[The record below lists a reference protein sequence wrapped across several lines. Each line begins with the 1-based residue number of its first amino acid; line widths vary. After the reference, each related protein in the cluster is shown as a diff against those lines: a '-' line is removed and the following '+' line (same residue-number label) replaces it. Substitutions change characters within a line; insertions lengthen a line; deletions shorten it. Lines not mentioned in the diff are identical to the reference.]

1 MKFLKLSILIV
12 GLCGFY
18 AQVNGSEGVELV
30 EIPDEDHPQTK
41 RASQALVIY
50 SPKKVVPYF
59 ATTMLETTVSA
70 GQLVL
75 DNGYVRSM
83 LAWSLNYCGLKTVE
97 EVVSLTVCG
106 IGTLAVGPVGG
117 NSAYLASKTVI
128 NTARWV
134 VPAFDLWFAG
144 LFAPVTKLTIIAPV
158 INYGPTSLKSAA
170 KTSYGGLSSFYGWF
184 RGE

>member
-12 GLCGFY
+12 GLCGFH
-18 AQVNGSEGVELV
+18 AQVNGSEGFEFV

-41 RASQALVIY
+41 RTSQALVIY

-59 ATTMLETTVSA
+59 ATTILETTVSA

-128 NTARWV
+128 NTARWI

-170 KTSYGGLSSFYGWF
+170 KTSYGGISHVYKYFWS
-184 RGE
+184 